1 MYVTFSSKVQSE
13 VEPHVSSLYS
23 SLCVS
28 LVYGVCASREQGVSG
43 LGGLRGTAR
52 ARSPA
57 AGGSDLRL
65 GKRVEKG
72 SFRLLMVSFAR
83 PRIYRT

>member
-43 LGGLRGTAR
+43 LGGLRGDGTG
-52 ARSPA
+52 P
-57 AGGSDLRL
+57 
-65 GKRVEKG
+65 
-72 SFRLLMVSFAR
+72 
-83 PRIYRT
+83 

>member
-23 SLCVS
+23 SLFVS

-43 LGGLRGTAR
+43 LGGLRGDGTG
-52 ARSPA
+52 P
-57 AGGSDLRL
+57 
-65 GKRVEKG
+65 
-72 SFRLLMVSFAR
+72 
-83 PRIYRT
+83 